1 MQRLPAEKAQEERA
15 TPLSVFAG
23 LLAIGAGLYL
33 LLMSLYL
40 TLPPAQAKDS
50 NDLKLY
56 HAVAGAVLRGEIPY
70 RDFFIEYPPG
80 SLLAFLPPAPFAAD
94 RTTYSL
100 YFASE
105 MALVLVACMM
115 LTAFSARASGRR
127 AMAASLVF
135 ALGAL
140 VLYPVSTARYDPV
153 VALTL
158 AAAAACAARGRS
170 LPAFAALGFG
180 TAAKI
185 IPALAAFPLAAL
197 GGARRLRRA
206 GLGFGVLLLV
216 VALFLVPAGLLGEQ
230 GLAASF
236 GYQAGRGLQLE
247 SLASSVL
254 LALGAVRRVGFSYGA
269 FEVHGGWANLAA
281 SLSLPLTAALLLVCL
296 FLLWRRHGP
305 GGMPPAL
312 FPRYA
317 AAFILAFMLGSKVL
331 SPQYMIWLLPLV
343 PLGAEGAF
351 GVFLSAVFLT
361 ACYLTTQIYP
371 FHYHQLVVGHEPEV
385 MLLLARNALLVILWV
400 ALLLAPAGKRAG

>member
-1 MQRLPAEKAQEERA
+1 MQRDHEERA
-15 TPLSVFAG
+15 RDDRLVLPLLMLF
-23 LLAIGAGLYL
+23 GAVLYL
-33 LLMSLYL
+33 LLMNLYL
-40 TLPPAQAKDS
+40 TLPAGQARDS

-56 HAVAGAVLRGEIPY
+56 HAVAGAMLRGEIPY

-80 SLLAFLPPAPFAAD
+80 SLLAFLPPALFAAD
-94 RTTYSL
+94 RAAYSL

-105 MALVLVACMM
+105 MALVLVAGMI
-115 LTAFSARASGRR
+115 LTALSTRRPSQAVESA
-127 AMAASLVF
+127 LVF

-140 VLYPVSTARYDPV
+140 ILYPVSTARYDPV

-180 TAAKI
+180 AAAKI
-185 IPALAAFPLAAL
+185 VPALAVFPLAAL
-197 GGARRLRRA
+197 GGVRRLRHA
-206 GLGFGVLLLV
+206 GLGFGVFLLV
-216 VALFLVPAGLLGEQ
+216 VALFLVPAGLLGGQ

-236 GYQAGRGLQLE
+236 GYQAERGLQLE

-269 FEVHGGWANLAA
+269 FEVHGGWVDLAV
-281 SLSLPLTAALLLVCL
+281 SLSFPLTAALLSVCL
-296 FLLWRRHGP
+296 LLLWRRHGP

-400 ALLLAPAGKRAG
+400 ALLLAPTGKRVG